1 MAEIAAHAA
10 TLCYAVVV
18 AVLRSSDVKGTKVII
33 EQWGADT
40 NDGCERFEFGVWHCD
55 GWSYV
60 YIDKP
65 HDGDA

>member
-33 EQWGADT
+33 EQ
-40 NDGCERFEFGVWHCD
+40 
-55 GWSYV
+55 
-60 YIDKP
+60 
-65 HDGDA
+65 